1 MSEPQY
7 PLLENAEALLHA
19 HSGRPLTEITP
30 DAVASG
36 DIAAADLSID
46 ADTLRMQAEIARNAG
61 YDQLAAN
68 LLRAAELTV
77 VPNQEML
84 QIYNLLR
91 PNRAS
96 YEQLLQL
103 ATRLE
108 QTYNAHENAR
118 FVREAAE
125 VYRERR
131 LLRE

>member
-7 PLLENAEALLHA
+7 PLLENAEELLHA

-36 DIAAADLSID
+36 DIDAADLSID
-46 ADTLRMQAEIARNAG
+46 AETLRMQAQIARSAG

-108 QTYNAHENAR
+108 QTYSAHENAR